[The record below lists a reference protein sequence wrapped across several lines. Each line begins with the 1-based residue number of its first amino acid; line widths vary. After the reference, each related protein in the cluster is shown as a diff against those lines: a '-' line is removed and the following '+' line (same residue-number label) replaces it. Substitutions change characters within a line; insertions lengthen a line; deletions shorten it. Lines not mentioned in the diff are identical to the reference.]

1 MNKNLWPDDMEKENF
16 RQLIHASGIFIVF
29 INIFLSPIIAILVC
43 IAIVLFVEAI
53 FRIDKNRE
61 VFFFSTILRKCKRKE
76 DEQGFVYFFV
86 GIILTLYLFKFNIA
100 IANAAII
107 IFLFGDSASTIFGKR
122 FGKTHLPFKKKKTIV
137 GTSAF
142 FIVALI
148 GALTQLPL
156 VPALIGALCGAI
168 TEAYSPIDDNIPIPV
183 IAGIAMSLAVYLI

>member
-1 MNKNLWPDDMEKENF
+1 MEKENL
-16 RQLIHASGIFIVF
+16 RQLIHASGIFVIFLNV
-29 INIFLSPIIAILVC
+29 FLSPLIAVIIC

-53 FRIDKNRE
+53 FRIDETKK
-61 VFFFSTILRKCKRKE
+61 VFLFSTILRKCKRKN
-76 DEQGFVYFFV
+76 DERGFVYFFV

-107 IFLFGDSASTIFGKR
+107 IFLLGDSASTIFGKR
-122 FGKTHLPFKKKKTIV
+122 FGKRRLPLHKKKTIV

-156 VPALIGALCGAI
+156 LPAFFGALCGAI
-168 TEAYSPIDDNIPIPV
+168 TEAYSPIDDNIPIPLV
-183 IAGIAMSLAVYLI
+183 AGIAMSLIVYLI

>member
-1 MNKNLWPDDMEKENF
+1 MEKENF

-29 INIFLSPIIAILVC
+29 VNIFLSPIIAILTC
-43 IAIVLFVEAI
+43 IAIVLIVEAI
-53 FRIDKNRE
+53 FRIDENKK
-61 VFFFSTILRKCKRKE
+61 VFFFSFILRKCKRKD
-76 DEQGFVYFFV
+76 DERGFVYFFI

-100 IANAAII
+100 IANAAIL
-107 IFLFGDSASTIFGKR
+107 IFLLGDSASTIFGKK
-122 FGKTHLPFKKKKTIV
+122 FGKRPLPFNERKTLV

-156 VPALIGALCGAI
+156 IPALVGALCGAI

-183 IAGIAMSLAVYLI
+183 IAGIAMSLVVYLI